1 MCGILGIVGE
11 NSIQESEFLIMLKE
25 LKSRGPDGYHAKNFG
40 VDTAMLGHARLSII
54 DLTENATQP
63 MSNEDDSLWLTF
75 NGEIYNFYELRIQLE
90 KLGHVFKSKSDS
102 EVILHAYEE
111 WGVEC
116 LNRLNGIFAF
126 GIWDNRLKKLFLAR
140 DHVGVKPLYYSN
152 TDQSIQFASQV
163 KSLIKAPGFIKKV
176 DIDSLSEYF
185 SYGYVG
191 YDKSIFEGIH
201 KLPPAHYL
209 IWEENKPLILKK
221 FWQLEYNPIIT
232 DYKLA
237 VKAIRDQLELSIKSQ
252 MVSDV
257 PLGVFLSGGIDSSI
271 VTSVAKQNST
281 KDLCSFTIGFDI
293 ASKDERIFAKIAA
306 DEFSTLHFEK
316 ILSQSFLNLLISKF
330 SDIYDEPFYDSSGLA
345 TFFVS
350 DFARENGMKVILAGD
365 GGDELFAGYTR
376 YFSSE
381 ANTSGRYTKIKLLLK
396 DFLMNGSK
404 NIYDIEE
411 YYELVGFM
419 DLNKRNRLLMRD
431 DLNSNTFLLDKFYN
445 PEFGNISSLQYV
457 DFHTYLVED
466 ILTKVDRASM
476 YCGIEARVPFLD
488 RKLVELAFQIK
499 GDLHSQNG
507 ERKSILK
514 AAARD
519 LLPQSLMTTRKK
531 GFSVPMAN
539 WMKDGLRSSAE
550 KLILRGSLINRKII
564 SESVAI
570 EILKEGNFHEIWL
583 LLSAELWSKRWLD
596 DYEVDDIYKLLAG
609 KN

>member
-1 MCGILGIVGE
+1 MCGILGVIGE
-11 NSIQESEFLIMLKE
+11 NSINENEFLIMLKE
-25 LKSRGPDGYHAKNFG
+25 LESRGPDGYHYKNFG
-40 VDTAMLGHARLSII
+40 LDCAMLGHARLSII
-54 DLTENATQP
+54 DLSDNATQP
-63 MSNEDDSLWLTF
+63 MSNEDETLWLTF
-75 NGEIYNFYELRIQLE
+75 NGEIYNFLELRVQLE
-90 KLGHVFKSKSDS
+90 KLGHKFKSNTDS

-111 WGVEC
+111 WGIEC

-140 DHVGVKPLYYSN
+140 DQVGVKPLYYRISK
-152 TDQSIQFASQV
+152 QSIQFASQL
-163 KSLIKAPGFIKKV
+163 KSLIKIPGFIKDV
-176 DIDSLSEYF
+176 DIESLSEYF

-191 YDKSIFEGIH
+191 FDKSIFKSIK
-201 KLPPAHYL
+201 KLPAAHYL
-209 IWEENKPLILKK
+209 VWEKGKPLLIKK
-221 FWQLEYNPIIT
+221 YWQLEYNPIIT
-232 DYKLA
+232 DYKIA
-237 VKAIRDQLELSIKSQ
+237 VSAIRDQLELSIKSQ

-271 VTSVAKQNST
+271 VTSVAKMNST

-293 ASKDERIFAKIAA
+293 ASKDERIFAKLAA

-316 ILSQSFLNLLISKF
+316 ILSQSFLNLLVSKF

-345 TFFVS
+345 TYFVS

-381 ANTSGRYTKIKLLLK
+381 ANTSGRLTKIKLLLK
-396 DFLMNGSK
+396 DFLKKGSK

-411 YYELVGFM
+411 YFGLVGFM
-419 DLNKRNRLLMRD
+419 DLKKRNRLLMLD
-431 DLNSNTFLLDKFYN
+431 DLNSNTSLLDKFYN
-445 PEFGNISSLQYV
+445 PEFGNITSLQYV

-499 GDLHSQNG
+499 GDLHSQKG

-514 AAARD
+514 SAARD
-519 LLPQSLMTTRKK
+519 MLPLSLITPRKK

-550 KLILRGSLINRKII
+550 KLILKGSLIGRNII

-570 EILKEGNFHEIWL
+570 EILKEGNSHEIWL
-583 LLSAELWSKRWLD
+583 LLSAELWAKRWLD
-596 DYEVDDIYKLLAG
+596 NYEVEDIYKLLTI